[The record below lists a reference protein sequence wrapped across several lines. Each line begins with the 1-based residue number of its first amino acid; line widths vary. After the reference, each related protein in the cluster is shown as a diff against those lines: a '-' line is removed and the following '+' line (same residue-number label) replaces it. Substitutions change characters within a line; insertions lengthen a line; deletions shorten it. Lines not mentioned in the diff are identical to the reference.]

1 MLIDGL
7 LYSKEH
13 EWVKREGD
21 VIVMGITDHAQEMLG
36 DITFIELPEPGVNM
50 KQGDQIAVVE
60 SSKAASDVFS
70 PVSGKITDVNQ
81 ELEECPE
88 FINESC
94 YEKGWICKLTLT
106 NPEDLAGLM
115 EARQYEA
122 FLAQEE

>member
-1 MLIDGL
+1 MVIDGL

-21 VIVMGITDHAQEMLG
+21 IIVMGITDHAQEMLG
-36 DITFIELPEPGVNM
+36 DITFIELPEPGVNI

-70 PVSGKITDVNQ
+70 PASGKIVEVNQ
-81 ELEECPE
+81 ELEEGPE
-88 FINESC
+88 LVNESC
-94 YEKGWICKLTLT
+94 YEKGWICKLTLS
-106 NPEDLAGLM
+106 NPDDLAGLM
-115 EARQYEA
+115 DAPQYEA